1 MNKTNA
7 TYLKR
12 ISFYSISLLPL
23 LIPVAQANDLPV
35 TSPLATQNFNQP
47 AISIIIDDMGYR
59 LKSGQRAINL
69 PGAITYSFLPHA
81 PHVEQLSKTAH
92 EKNKEVML
100 HLPMESEAG
109 KKLGPG
115 GLTECMSEKKFS
127 EVLQS
132 SISSVPHVSGFNNHM
147 GSRLT
152 RSPLWMKR
160 LMQQVALKNSLFFV
174 DSKTTSDSVAMK
186 VARGEGLNS
195 IQRDIFID
203 HEESKSFIQ
212 KQLRKLIRKAQQNGS
227 ALAIAHPKKVTL
239 AELEQWLPVLESKG
253 IKLVPVSE
261 LIKLRQQ
268 RKIALWKKVN

>member
-1 MNKTNA
+1 M
-7 TYLKR
+7 
-12 ISFYSISLLPL
+12 
-23 LIPVAQANDLPV
+23 AQADDLPV
-35 TSPLATQNFNQP
+35 TPPLSNQNIINMP

-59 LKSGQRAINL
+59 LKTGQRAINL

-81 PHVEQLSKTAH
+81 PHVERLSKNAH
-92 EKNKEVML
+92 QQNKEVML

-127 EVLQS
+127 EVLQT

-152 RSPLWMKR
+152 RSPLWMKK

-174 DSKTTSDSVAMK
+174 DSRTTSDSVAMS
-186 VARGEGLNS
+186 VAQGEGLKS

-203 HEESKSFIQ
+203 HEASKSFIQ
-212 KQLRKLIRKAQQNGS
+212 KQLRKLISKAQKNGT
-227 ALAIAHPKKVTL
+227 ALAIAHPRIMTIS
-239 AELEQWLPVLESKG
+239 ELEQWLPMLESKG
-253 IKLVPVSE
+253 VKLVPVSE
-261 LIKLRQQ
+261 LIAIQQQ
-268 RKIALWKKVN
+268 RRIALWKKIK

>member
-1 MNKTNA
+1 MIKTNA

-12 ISFYSISLLPL
+12 ISFYSISLLSL
-23 LIPVAQANDLPV
+23 LIPVAQANDI
-35 TSPLATQNFNQP
+35 PLTPPQSIQNINQP

-81 PHVEQLSKTAH
+81 PHAIQLSETAH
-92 EKNKEVML
+92 AQNKEVML

-132 SISSVPHVSGFNNHM
+132 SISSIPYVSGFNNHM

-152 RSPLWMKR
+152 RSPLWMKK
-160 LMQQVALKNSLFFV
+160 LMQQVALKNSLYFV
-174 DSKTTSDSVAMK
+174 DSKTTSDSVALR
-186 VARGEGLNS
+186 VARSEGLDS

-212 KQLRKLIRKAQQNGS
+212 KQLRKLIRKAKKNGT
-227 ALAIAHPKKVTL
+227 ALAIAHPKKVTIG
-239 AELEQWLPVLESKG
+239 ELEQWLPLLESKG
-253 IKLVPVSE
+253 VKLVPVSE
-261 LIKLRQQ
+261 LITLQQQ
-268 RKIALWKKVN
+268 RKIALWRKSK